1 MIEAKPN
8 SGRKQKT
15 KERRDS
21 ENLTYPEESEVQIM
35 LLKVSKL
42 LSILI
47 LFLVHPTQLTQ
58 RVHRNLQDVQSKRR
72 RKCTNGGRYSP

>member
-15 KERRDS
+15 KKRRDS
-21 ENLTYPEESEVQIM
+21 QNLTYPEESEVQLM
-35 LLKVSKL
+35 LLKVSEL

-47 LFLVHPTQLTQ
+47 LFLVHSTQLAQ
-58 RVHRNLQDVQSKRR
+58 
-72 RKCTNGGRYSP
+72 